1 MSAQRL
7 RRAVERYRRE
17 RQTDHARSNARER
30 QGNEAF
36 PVALRHWS
44 GFGHFRVAVRH
55 ASHQSH
61 LSHSDIAAKSYD
73 GDDEE
78 QNCKRHEYPS
88 DGQGSLALTAF
99 AFGFRI
105 FHHIVQL
112 SDAATLSNPK
122 PCSARSTAKSTKRY
136 STE

>member
-1 MSAQRL
+1 MVDEPAEPWDG
-7 RRAVERYRRE
+7 VPERWLY
-17 RQTDHARSNARER
+17 
-30 QGNEAF
+30 GG
-36 PVALRHWS
+36 VL
-44 GFGHFRVAVRH
+44 
-55 ASHQSH
+55 
-61 LSHSDIAAKSYD
+61 L
-73 GDDEE
+73 
-78 QNCKRHEYPS
+78 
-88 DGQGSLALTAF
+88 LTAF